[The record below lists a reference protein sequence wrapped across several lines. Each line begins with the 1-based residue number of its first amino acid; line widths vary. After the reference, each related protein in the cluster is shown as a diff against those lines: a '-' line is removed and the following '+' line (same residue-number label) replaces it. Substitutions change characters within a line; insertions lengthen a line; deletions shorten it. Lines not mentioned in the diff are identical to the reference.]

1 MKYQIITYGCQFNE
15 TDSERIANI
24 LEKIEYR
31 PASKINEAD
40 LVVINMCSVRQ
51 SAVDRIYGKI
61 NQISKI
67 RTQNNKLK
75 IILSGCILPEDK
87 KKLEKKVD
95 LILNIKDLANW
106 PKILKKRIKPSLSF
120 SFFPSCNFLNYLK
133 IKPKY
138 QNNFKAYIPIS
149 SGCNNFCS
157 YCVVPYVRGSLICR
171 DPEEIL
177 EEIKEVIK
185 KGFKEIWLLGQ
196 NVNHY
201 SSKRINFEK
210 LLKMANEIDGDFWI
224 RFTSPHPAD
233 FSDGLIKT
241 IAQCKKVTPYL
252 HLPVQSGDNEILKK
266 MNRNYTIEKYKEIIK
281 KIRKA
286 FIVAREGLEK
296 EISLSTD
303 VIVGFPGERE
313 EQFKKTLKLFKEIK
327 YDMAYIARYSPR
339 SGTTAAK
346 LKDEITSGEKK
357 RRWRI
362 LTNLLKK
369 ISLEKNKKYL
379 NKIIEV
385 LPEERKKEWLIGKT
399 RHYKTIKF
407 SIPDFQSKFPKLFS
421 QIIKVRVVNVST
433 WGLKGKIIDN
443 LIHN

>member
-15 TDSERIANI
+15 SDSERITNI
-24 LEKIEYR
+24 LEKMKYK

-67 RTQNNKLK
+67 RNQNNKSK
-75 IILSGCILPEDK
+75 IILTGCILPEDK

-95 LILNIKDLANW
+95 LILNIKDLVNW
-106 PKILKKRIKPSLSF
+106 PKILKRRIKLNPSSSF
-120 SFFPSCNFLNYLK
+120 LPPCDSLNYLK

-138 QNNFKAYIPIS
+138 QNNFRAFIPIS
-149 SGCNNFCS
+149 NGCDNFCS

-171 DPEEIL
+171 EPEEIL

-201 SSKRINFEK
+201 SSKGINFEK
-210 LLKMANEIDGDFWI
+210 LLKMVNKIDDDFWV

-233 FSDGLIKT
+233 FSDELIKT
-241 IAQCKKVTPYL
+241 IAQSKKVTPYL

-266 MNRNYTIEKYKEIIK
+266 MNRNYTIERYKEIIK

-286 FIVAREGLEK
+286 FITTRKGLEK
-296 EISLSTD
+296 EISISTD
-303 VIVGFPGERE
+303 VIVGFPGEGE
-313 EQFKKTLKLFKEIK
+313 KQFKKTLKLFKEIK

-339 SGTTAAK
+339 LRTTAAK
-346 LKDEITSGEKK
+346 LKDDIPFDEKK

-362 LTNLLKK
+362 LTNLLKE

-385 LPEERKKEWLIGKT
+385 LPEEKKKGWLIGKT

-407 SIPDFQSKFPKLFS
+407 PIPDSQSKFQKLFS
-421 QIIKVRVVNVST
+421 RIIKVKVVSVSA
-433 WGLKGKIIDN
+433 WGLKGEMIEN